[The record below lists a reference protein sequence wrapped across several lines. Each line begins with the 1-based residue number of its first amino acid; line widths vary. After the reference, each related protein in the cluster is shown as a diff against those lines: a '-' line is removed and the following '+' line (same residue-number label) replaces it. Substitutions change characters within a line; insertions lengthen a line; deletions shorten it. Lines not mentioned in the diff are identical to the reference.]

1 MARQKQS
8 SESAAQ
14 DDAPDRQEQ
23 DAQDIQDLPN
33 RDAMSILSG
42 LPTIPGL
49 PPGLL
54 GGDQTLPPVTGAPA
68 PNDTMPVDSAGPL
81 GSPDTAVQPGGDLN
95 TVAPTNEVSQTNV
108 DSAGTTQTTGATQDV
123 PIVQRTS

>member
-1 MARQKQS
+1 MPRQKQS
-8 SESAAQ
+8 SERPARQ
-14 DDAPDRQEQ
+14 NTPDRQEQ
-23 DAQDIQDLPN
+23 DAQEVQDLPT

-54 GGDQTLPPVTGAPA
+54 GDQTLPPSTGAPA
-68 PNDTMPVDSAGPL
+68 PADTVPADTTGSL
-81 GSPDTAVQPGGDLN
+81 GVPDAASQPGDLN
-95 TVAPTNEVSQTNV
+95 TVAPTNEVTQTNI

-123 PIVQRTS
+123 PIVQRTA

>member
-8 SESAAQ
+8 RARPALR
-14 DDAPDRQEQ
+14 DTTDRQEQ
-23 DAQDIQDLPN
+23 AAQEVHDLPT
-33 RDAMSILSG
+33 RDAMSILTG

-54 GGDQTLPPVTGAPA
+54 GDQTLPPATGAPVPTDTVPADTTGPPGA
-68 PNDTMPVDSAGPL
+68 PDA
-81 GSPDTAVQPGGDLN
+81 AAQPGDVN
-95 TVAPTNEVSQTNV
+95 TVAPTNEVSQTNIN
-108 DSAGTTQTTGATQDV
+108 SAGTTQTTGATQDV